1 MRIIVCGG
9 TGFVGSHLVPYWLN
23 EGHDITIVTRK
34 ITPDKKSDKKIKYI
48 TWEDMEQ
55 HPEQL
60 EGIDALVNLAGESL
74 NQRWSTKTK
83 LELVESRMRTVNI
96 VSKSIEKLER
106 KPEVVVQ
113 ASAMAIYGTSK
124 NETFDE
130 SSERRTMNFPS
141 SLAEQWEAATDSI
154 KDVRLIKLR
163 VSLVLG
169 KSGGAY
175 PLMSLPY
182 KLFAGGKI
190 GSGKQWVSWIHIDDM
205 VRLIDFCVKNKEIE
219 GPVNAS
225 CPGPVRY
232 DELGATFSK
241 VLHRPHW
248 FHVPSL
254 MIKPVLGEL
263 SVVLLQ
269 GQRVIPQKA
278 LDHGFKYLYPDI
290 ESAIADLEGKEPSKE
305 EKEKETSDQ
314 R

>member
-1 MRIIVCGG
+1 MNIVVCGG
-9 TGFVGSHLVPYWLN
+9 TGFVGSHLVPFWQQQ
-23 EGHDITIVTRK
+23 GHQITIVTRK
-34 ITPDKKSDKKIKYI
+34 ITKDKKTDPAIKYI

-55 HPEQL
+55 NPKQL
-60 EGIDALVNLAGESL
+60 EGVDAIVNLAGESL

-96 VSKSIEKLER
+96 VSKTLEQLER

-113 ASAMAIYGTSK
+113 ASAMAVYGTSQE
-124 NETFDE
+124 ETFDE

-141 SLAEQWEAATDSI
+141 SLAEQWEAVADSI

-163 VSLVLG
+163 VSLVFG
-169 KSGGAY
+169 KDAGVY
-175 PLMSLPY
+175 PLMTLPY
-182 KLFAGGKI
+182 RMYAGGKI

-205 VRLIDFCVKNKEIE
+205 VRLIDFCVMNKEVN

-232 DELGATFSK
+232 AELGTALSK

-254 MIKPVLGEL
+254 LIKPVLGEL

-278 LDHGFKYLYPDI
+278 LDHGFTYKFPTI
-290 ESAIADLEGKEPSKE
+290 ESAIADLEGKKSSEPSHA
-305 EKEKETSDQ
+305 
-314 R
+314 